1 MSSSANVSV
10 QSIDNLTEVL
20 KMLQPPSTWKLEKGS
35 DEFQHPHLNFL
46 FLGVDENGDYIP
58 TRALRE
64 KYSQART
71 DVQPPEVQ

>member
-1 MSSSANVSV
+1 MPRFSPNR
-10 QSIDNLTEVL
+10 EVRHW
-20 KMLQPPSTWKLEKGS
+20 LQPPSTWKLEKGA

-64 KYSQART
+64 KYGQPRT
-71 DVQPPEVQ
+71 DVQPPDVQ